1 MSGGTLPDAEAYVE
15 LERKRSP
22 PGLTPTAFVGSAMT
36 GFHADVRSGRPHR
49 RAETRLED
57 HPVYVVLPPKVQ
69 AVLTGT
75 AGRLSLR
82 AGESPPSDALY
93 FVLNGALGFFPS
105 RRRVCVGVVP
115 PGSVVGW
122 EAAIGAMI
130 DAQETR
136 AILPT
141 EGYVAPLNTVRTVLK
156 EAWIC
161 QFLAAYAASRARAL
175 GVEAAC
181 NARHTS
187 LQRLAKWIARLH
199 AADGEERGISITQGE
214 LADMLG
220 LQRTSVNAAC
230 RHLQDRG
237 AVRIRRA
244 RLVVLDQDALSE
256 TACDCDAGLADEA
269 AERRLRNRL
278 N

>member
-1 MSGGTLPDAEAYVE
+1 MIRTQS
-15 LERKRSP
+15 
-22 PGLTPTAFVGSAMT
+22 FVAAGQVQQLSLDQNMT
-36 GFHADVRSGRPHR
+36 GFHADVGSGRAPPR
-49 RAETRLED
+49 TRTRLED
-57 HPVYVVLPPKVQ
+57 HPVYAVLPQKVQ
-69 AVLTGT
+69 VGLTES
-75 AGRLSLR
+75 ARRLSLE
-82 AGESPPSDALY
+82 AGEAPPSNALY

-105 RRRVCVGVVP
+105 DQRICVGVVP
-115 PGSVVGW
+115 PGSVLGW
-122 EAAIGAMI
+122 EGAIGVTIEAHN
-130 DAQETR
+130 TR

-141 EGYVAPLNTVRTVLK
+141 VGYIAPLRSVRTLLK
-156 EAWIC
+156 STWIH

-181 NARHTS
+181 NARHTA

-237 AVRIRRA
+237 ALRIRRA
-244 RLVVLDQDALSE
+244 RLVVLDQEELSQA
-256 TACDCDAGLADEA
+256 ACDCDAALADGA
-269 AERRLRNRL
+269 AEQRLRNRL

>member
-1 MSGGTLPDAEAYVE
+1 
-15 LERKRSP
+15 
-22 PGLTPTAFVGSAMT
+22 MT
-36 GFHADVRSGRPHR
+36 GFHADVGGGRSSV
-49 RAETRLED
+49 RARARLED
-57 HPVYVVLPPKVQ
+57 HPVYLALPPKVQ
-69 AVLTGT
+69 AVLIET
-75 AGRLSLR
+75 ARRLALG
-82 AGESPPSDALY
+82 AGESPPDDALY

-105 RRRVCVGVVP
+105 GQRVCVGMVP
-115 PGSVVGW
+115 PGSVLGW
-122 EAAIGAMI
+122 EAAIGATLH
-130 DAQETR
+130 AHETR
-136 AILPT
+136 AVLPT
-141 EGYVAPLNTVRTVLK
+141 EGYVAPLKPVHAVLK
-156 EAWIC
+156 DAWIH

-181 NARHTS
+181 NARHTA

-220 LQRTSVNAAC
+220 VQRTSVNAAC

-237 AVRIRRA
+237 ALRIRRA
-244 RLVVLDQDALSE
+244 RLVVLDQGELLQA
-256 TACDCDAGLADEA
+256 ACDCDAGLADGA